1 MRKNNGRKGFTLIEL
16 MIVIAIIIILAAV
29 AIPNYLNMTDRAKR
43 SKVSSDFN
51 TIATALEA
59 YMTDWGHYPTDDC
72 DGPFGKGAE
81 DDLGALGNELTGTA
95 DAVLNN
101 SENTTI
107 TGEDGGIIY
116 VKADTIKAMANP
128 WDATTPYEYKGDE
141 DGTTWKLLCDSGRD
155 DIGVLVRTDKD
166 PNVVK
171 QTEETPEP

>member
-59 YMTDWGHYPTDDC
+59 YMTDWGHYPTTAC
-72 DGPFGKGAE
+72 NGAFGKGA
-81 DDLGALGNELTGTA
+81 DGDLGVLGNELVGTGT
-95 DAVLNN
+95 VLNN
-101 SENTTI
+101 ADGTTI
-107 TGEDGGIIY
+107 TGEKGGIVY

-128 WDATTPYEYKGDE
+128 WDANVPYKYTGDE
-141 DGTTWKLLCDSGRD
+141 DGTTWKLSCDSGRD

-171 QTEETPEP
+171 EEETTTP